1 MDHSEQLL
9 DVGDTVTRM
18 RKPGDT
24 RQLWDRGVV
33 VLRVPAGVSPMAL
46 FRRWLKDKGE
56 CRMHGSVSPV
66 MHKERYI
73 IRVVQNGKTAFYC
86 PRFNTITKA

>member
-9 DVGDTVTRM
+9 DVGDTVENNWVNGNR
-18 RKPGDT
+18 R
-24 RQLWDRGVV
+24 RAWHRGVV

-46 FRRWLKDKGE
+46 FKRWLKDKGE